1 MNIQSALSRIS
12 AMEDL
17 STEEMVDVMRQIMS
31 AGATDV
37 QIGAFLLAM
46 RMKGESI
53 DEITGGVQVLREFA
67 SRVQVSGP
75 HLVDIVGTGGDGAN
89 LFNVST
95 AACFVVAAAGGRVAK
110 HGNRSVS
117 SSCGSADVLEAAG
130 VRLDISPT
138 QVAQCVNELN
148 IGFMFALMHHSAMR
162 HVTVA
167 RNELGMRTLFNVLG
181 PMANPAGL
189 TRQLIGVYDR
199 KLCRPVAEVLQ
210 RLGSEHVM
218 VVHSQDGLDEISLA
232 ADTFVVEL
240 KDDVINEYEL
250 RPEQFGFEREPL
262 HGLAVKDADSSLQL
276 LRAALAGEKGYQEKE
291 NKDDLRAQRAARLVA
306 LNAGAGLY
314 VAGVADSVASGVAM
328 ASVTLESGAALE
340 KLQQLATLTQAF

>member
-1 MNIQSALSRIS
+1 MDMNIQMALGRIS
-12 AMEDL
+12 EKQDL
-17 STEEMVDVMRQIMS
+17 STEEMVVVMRQIMS
-31 AGATDV
+31 AGSTDV
-37 QIGAFLLAM
+37 QIGAFLLGM
-46 RMKGESI
+46 RIKGETI
-53 DEITGGVQVLREFA
+53 DEITGGVQVLREYA
-67 SRVQVSGP
+67 SGVQVSGP

-117 SSCGSADVLEAAG
+117 SSSGSADVLEAAG
-130 VRLDISPT
+130 VRLDISPE
-138 QVAQCVNELN
+138 QVADCVDELG

-167 RNELGMRTLFNVLG
+167 RNELGMRTLFNILG

-199 KLCRPVAEVLQ
+199 ALCRPMVEVLQ

-218 VVHSQDGLDEISLA
+218 VVHSDDGLDEISLA
-232 ADTFVVEL
+232 ADTFVA
-240 KDDVINEYEL
+240 EL
-250 RPEQFGFEREPL
+250 RNSQITEYRLQPEKLGFKRESL
-262 HGLAVKDADSSLQL
+262 NDLAVEGVDESLQL
-276 LRAALAGEKGYQEKE
+276 LTSALAGSQ
-291 NKDDLRAQRAARLVA
+291 DQRSLKAAHVIA

-314 VAGVADSVASGVAM
+314 VAGIADSVLAG
-328 ASVTLESGAALE
+328 VTLANDILSSGAALE
-340 KLQQLATLTQAF
+340 KLQQLVAMTQAF